1 MYPTQ
6 NPYFSG
12 VQQNNML
19 PPMQILEANGKTS
32 INALKMAPNSSALIA
47 DTTEPIIWKC
57 VSDSLGNV
65 TATAWDISPH
75 KSEEEIKQENVNAA
89 ILDMNARLKRLEERY
104 EQPNS
109 NWNYQEQPIDTK
121 YRSDKRNVGNAE
133 RSRKP
138 SSNVESNNAE

>member
-1 MYPTQ
+1 MYPNY
-6 NPYFSG
+6 NPYSG
-12 VQQNNML
+12 GMQQNNIL
-19 PPMQILEANGKTS
+19 PPMQILEANGKAS
-32 INALKMAPNSSALIA
+32 INALKMSPNSSALIA

-65 TATAWDISPH
+65 TSTAWDISPH

-109 NWNYQEQPIDTK
+109 KWTYQEQSADSK
-121 YRSDKRNVGNAE
+121 SRSDKRNVGNAE
-133 RSRKP
+133 RIRRP
-138 SSNVESNNAE
+138 ASNAESNDEE